1 MFSPLDCEVRRV
13 VYIQN
18 VSVTNVSATMFLP
31 LKMNFFDIF
40 SIKSLYCRK
49 KLLSLQ
55 SSKLKTLLT
64 TQASKQD
71 IWERKKIQPR

>member
-18 VSVTNVSATMFLP
+18 VSGTNVSATMFLP

-40 SIKSLYCRK
+40 TIK
-49 KLLSLQ
+49 
-55 SSKLKTLLT
+55 
-64 TQASKQD
+64 
-71 IWERKKIQPR
+71 